1 MGTPDVL
8 PVLVEHLNDP
18 VREVSE
24 TCQIAVDRVKWE
36 NGGKQAAELS
46 GDYRYS
52 LYIYTCILINVTW
65 VRFPKKLLLYIYLLY
80 W

>member
-52 LYIYTCILINVTW
+52 LYIYTCILINVT
-65 VRFPKKLLLYIYLLY
+65 
-80 W
+80 